1 MTIRASASAGSAAD
15 ERRQLALGRIS
26 ARRKFK
32 ISLVIFVS
40 VNAVLLATWAAL
52 AVADVHTRSQLWPY
66 PIAMGLWAAYVAF
79 QGYSAYRGKRYTEEQ
94 IQRELKKMA

>member
-1 MTIRASASAGSAAD
+1 MTIRAPAHAGSAPD
-15 ERRQLALGRIS
+15 ERRQIALWQIH

-52 AVADVHTRSQLWPY
+52 ALADVHMHSQLWPY

-94 IQRELKKMA
+94 IQGELNKMA